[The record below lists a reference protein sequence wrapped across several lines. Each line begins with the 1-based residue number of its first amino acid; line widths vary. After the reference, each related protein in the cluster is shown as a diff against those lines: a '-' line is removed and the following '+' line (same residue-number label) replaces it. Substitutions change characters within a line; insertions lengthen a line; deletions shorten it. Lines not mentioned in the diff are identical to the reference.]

1 MASFFRNKNTIILVL
16 VLMGTVFLSSGF
28 VYADPLG
35 GDDAEKAA
43 QTQQADKAE
52 TDSSLLAKPFE
63 WMFEIAGWLYVM
75 AGILFA
81 WIAKPENIVAIV
93 GSDAVYQVWTTVRDF
108 LNMFFILVLLFS
120 AFATIFQIDKYNI
133 RKILLNLVL
142 MALLVNFSFPITR
155 FIIDVS
161 NVIMYHFLNNMFV
174 GDASNFAAMYGQQ
187 SYITDL
193 LMPKG
198 AVKIS
203 YLIIATAFLFILS
216 ITILI
221 IGVLLLIRLVALAI
235 LVMFS
240 PIGFV
245 GNIFPG
251 FEKHSSSWWDALF
264 KYAFSGPIMVFF
276 VAVSLMMLQ
285 AVRNYNDSS
294 PSLRNIA
301 TSNSMNDNEATW
313 LANMVFMMVPII
325 MLWVGIGSAQKVT
338 GIAGAGAVS
347 NFGKGMAKKFSGYN
361 WANRNYGNFKK
372 ERDKRREEMEKKSV
386 GSSLGERANNA
397 QDRALA
403 AMGSTTAQKRYDK
416 RTGQDNKDDI
426 KKESE
431 NHEGTATAQLHT
443 DIQGMN
449 AAAVAAMND
458 KALKEAAGKVKQAL
472 SRGAAYEKEVEK
484 SLKALGAGH
493 AGLSGVKPP
502 DPRDAVIT
510 AGMSAGDI
518 ALEQAR
524 EKKEKDAL
532 NKWVQEEKAAL
543 MDQSR
548 NVIKEAENRGKIKP

>member
-301 TSNSMNDNEATW
+301 TSNSMNDN
-313 LANMVFMMVPII
+313 
-325 MLWVGIGSAQKVT
+325 
-338 GIAGAGAVS
+338 
-347 NFGKGMAKKFSGYN
+347 
-361 WANRNYGNFKK
+361 
-372 ERDKRREEMEKKSV
+372 
-386 GSSLGERANNA
+386 
-397 QDRALA
+397 
-403 AMGSTTAQKRYDK
+403 
-416 RTGQDNKDDI
+416 
-426 KKESE
+426 
-431 NHEGTATAQLHT
+431 
-443 DIQGMN
+443 
-449 AAAVAAMND
+449 
-458 KALKEAAGKVKQAL
+458 
-472 SRGAAYEKEVEK
+472 
-484 SLKALGAGH
+484 
-493 AGLSGVKPP
+493 
-502 DPRDAVIT
+502 
-510 AGMSAGDI
+510 
-518 ALEQAR
+518 
-524 EKKEKDAL
+524 
-532 NKWVQEEKAAL
+532 
-543 MDQSR
+543 
-548 NVIKEAENRGKIKP
+548 